1 LRAVCQIIKTRCNDV
16 QRQSSAEKI
25 GAKKY
30 LLTYRDVKKEKC
42 MYIVVGDMHH

>member
-1 LRAVCQIIKTRCNDV
+1 MSQIIKTRCNDV

-30 LLTYRDVKKEKC
+30 LLTYRDVKEEKC
-42 MYIVVGDMHH
+42 MYIVWGDTYH